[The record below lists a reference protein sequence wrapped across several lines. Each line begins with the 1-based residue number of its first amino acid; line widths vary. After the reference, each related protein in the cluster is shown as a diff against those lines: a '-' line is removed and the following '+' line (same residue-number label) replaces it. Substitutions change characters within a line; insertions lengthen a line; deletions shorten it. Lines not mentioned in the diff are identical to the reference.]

1 MPALDH
7 PSVRPTR
14 AARLAVVRAD
24 RRARTRSRW
33 VRGTA
38 IAVAAVLVLALSIVV
53 ARSATPQIEL
63 LVDSLAQTADT
74 SPGDGTCATGA
85 GECTLRAAIE
95 ESNALAADPGEVRIG
110 VAPEFAGGR
119 IDLVTTTSTWMRGT
133 SVSTGGSVLGDFGA
147 IFEVTAPVTID
158 LEHRLTAAPVPS
170 LDGPAAAL
178 FYLNGP
184 DIHLTGVDQSYTGE
198 TTFYVGPA
206 AARVTI
212 ADGTIRTPN
221 YYPER
226 FLVVRGGA
234 GDVTVS
240 GYTISGYASSEN
252 DWGWGF
258 VDGSSASAP
267 VGSVTIEG
275 TTYEAQTSGACNGS
289 DASGCSS
296 TPLQLR
302 NQTVREVRLVDST
315 VRNLNVAQDNNN
327 RLLDLRSATVDRL
340 TVTGSTF
347 TAPRIYSGEPLI
359 DLGAS
364 GAAAT
369 VGDLTITDN
378 VATGVVGASDENI
391 GLIRLPAG
399 RGISGTGVISGNDL
413 RAAGSGTPAIY
424 WQGPQ
429 GSAVDVTAS
438 HLTIEDNHFDG
449 WASTAGDRS
458 TIRLYQTGAVT
469 VQRNTFGTASGSQA
483 RTVAE
488 EGTAS
493 GSYATTMVNNW
504 SLSANG
510 KLNTWFPTA
519 RTSADVQTT
528 ALTARRC
535 TIPLEVAPP
544 QDDAN
549 TTDLTAARYPVTPV
563 TLDVYWTAGTTAEVF
578 LEQVTLDTA
587 VRTTLDVA
595 LPLAGDPRLAHL
607 PEGAT
612 LPVDPTTGAVTGGL
626 RVQTHDV
633 GAGAT
638 AASSQLSRVATIDG
652 TCQPVLTI
660 DQDAEQNDPT
670 LARDLHYTVTSSVP
684 LDPSTF
690 TAEDVT
696 LDAAPTAETVDADRL
711 HPRVVSV
718 TEVAGAEGERF
729 DVVVRV
735 DDSAT
740 VTAGV
745 PADAVRSTV
754 GLANTAPASSTD
766 ATITFVNPL
775 LVQPPRFTVVTGD
788 PVGADY
794 AIVVRPGAP
803 APSAELTFTATV
815 DATGTAH
822 GVRLSTSDPVIA
834 AGAERTDPVTVTA
847 DAGDVPAGTAVVI
860 AHTVTSA
867 DPGYDGLVVPPARPS
882 LFATDPA
889 IQIRKR
895 AYVGVTDAS
904 TPERVEATGT
914 EVLTGSRLLDGEPVC
929 WVYTV
934 SNTSADDWTTTLTD
948 VVVTDSDTRL
958 GVGGT
963 IGTIPSLAVGES
975 ARLSAC
981 AVLLPQGG
989 GAS

>member
-1 MPALDH
+1 
-7 PSVRPTR
+7 
-14 AARLAVVRAD
+14 
-24 RRARTRSRW
+24 
-33 VRGTA
+33 
-38 IAVAAVLVLALSIVV
+38 
-53 ARSATPQIEL
+53 
-63 LVDSLAQTADT
+63 
-74 SPGDGTCATGA
+74 
-85 GECTLRAAIE
+85 
-95 ESNALAADPGEVRIG
+95 
-110 VAPEFAGGR
+110 
-119 IDLVTTTSTWMRGT
+119 
-133 SVSTGGSVLGDFGA
+133 
-147 IFEVTAPVTID
+147 
-158 LEHRLTAAPVPS
+158 
-170 LDGPAAAL
+170 
-178 FYLNGP
+178 
-184 DIHLTGVDQSYTGE
+184 
-198 TTFYVGPA
+198 
-206 AARVTI
+206 
-212 ADGTIRTPN
+212 
-221 YYPER
+221 
-226 FLVVRGGA
+226 
-234 GDVTVS
+234 
-240 GYTISGYASSEN
+240 
-252 DWGWGF
+252 
-258 VDGSSASAP
+258 
-267 VGSVTIEG
+267 
-275 TTYEAQTSGACNGS
+275 
-289 DASGCSS
+289 
-296 TPLQLR
+296 
-302 NQTVREVRLVDST
+302 
-315 VRNLNVAQDNNN
+315 
-327 RLLDLRSATVDRL
+327 
-340 TVTGSTF
+340 
-347 TAPRIYSGEPLI
+347 
-359 DLGAS
+359 
-364 GAAAT
+364 
-369 VGDLTITDN
+369 
-378 VATGVVGASDENI
+378 
-391 GLIRLPAG
+391 
-399 RGISGTGVISGNDL
+399 
-413 RAAGSGTPAIY
+413 
-424 WQGPQ
+424 
-429 GSAVDVTAS
+429 
-438 HLTIEDNHFDG
+438 
-449 WASTAGDRS
+449 
-458 TIRLYQTGAVT
+458 
-469 VQRNTFGTASGSQA
+469 
-483 RTVAE
+483 
-488 EGTAS
+488 
-493 GSYATTMVNNW
+493 
-504 SLSANG
+504 
-510 KLNTWFPTA
+510 
-519 RTSADVQTT
+519 
-528 ALTARRC
+528 
-535 TIPLEVAPP
+535 
-544 QDDAN
+544 
-549 TTDLTAARYPVTPV
+549 
-563 TLDVYWTAGTTAEVF
+563 
-578 LEQVTLDTA
+578 
-587 VRTTLDVA
+587 
-595 LPLAGDPRLAHL
+595 
-607 PEGAT
+607 
-612 LPVDPTTGAVTGGL
+612 
-626 RVQTHDV
+626 
-633 GAGAT
+633 
-638 AASSQLSRVATIDG
+638 
-652 TCQPVLTI
+652 VLTI